1 MRRELSFEGLLMT
14 DDLSMEALPG
24 TIPTRALAAQ
34 RAGIDI
40 VLHCNGNADEMQSVS
55 KFLSSPTSQTRRR
68 MQAALEARDTLA
80 PQSLDIDA
88 LRAQLGV

>member
-1 MRRELSFEGLLMT
+1 
-14 DDLSMEALPG
+14 
-24 TIPTRALAAQ
+24 LAAQ

-40 VLHCNGNADEMQSVS
+40 VLHCNGNAEEMQSVVEV
-55 KFLSSPTSQTRRR
+55 LSPPTSQTRRR
-68 MQAALEARDTLA
+68 MQAALEARDALV